1 MVGAAEQGRKRHGRR
16 IRHNFY
22 RNERKR
28 PRERLGRERLRG
40 SDPARGAAT
49 RRQASRGASRPTGR
63 EVRVG
68 DAGKDEAS
76 SFGDAPFGN
85 FEPNFEPNS
94 PDARGLRELRRGH
107 DGPIAE
113 ISAGPSRRTRRGVGS
128 RRVAEAGPT
137 NDHRAAAQPRDLI
150 EQSGQRRILRIIFS
164 NAGAEHR

>member
-40 SDPARGAAT
+40 SDPARGAAA

-76 SFGDAPFGN
+76 SFYAPFGN
-85 FEPNFEPNS
+85 PWQPRPNS
-94 PDARGLRELRRGH
+94 ADARGLRELWRGH
-107 DGPIAE
+107 DGPVAE

-137 NDHRAAAQPRDLI
+137 RDHRAAAHPRDLI